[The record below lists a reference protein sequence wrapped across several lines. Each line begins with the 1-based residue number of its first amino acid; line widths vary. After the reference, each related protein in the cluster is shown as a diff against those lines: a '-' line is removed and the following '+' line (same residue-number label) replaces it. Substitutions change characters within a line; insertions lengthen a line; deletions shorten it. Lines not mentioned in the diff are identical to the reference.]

1 MILSNFK
8 VIALCIFIYA
18 SLTVFNCQAYAAVVI
33 ERIDTANKIA
43 TVKVVE
49 EIQYE
54 EEHILK
60 RELDSLDAEGYKLKL
75 NAIQLNTR
83 GGNKFSALAMGR
95 LIRERKLNTYVAKES
110 RCGSACIFVASGGL
124 VRMVYGTVTV
134 HRPSLGEAMRIGAVE
149 KFLKQGDEEM
159 AEHIKQMGLSI
170 NVTDAI
176 LMTPHWAYRELTE
189 QELRRWG
196 VNATDRMFEEMWF
209 RNTAIQTKHSLEEVR
224 DIFDKHI
231 NACVKM
237 PQRFEMTM
245 WDCVELEVNKLT
257 KKSKGI

>member
-1 MILSNFK
+1 MIFK
-8 VIALCIFIYA
+8 IQIFFVALF
-18 SLTVFNCQAYAAVVI
+18 LTIHAQTNAAVVVQKL
-33 ERIDTANKIA
+33 DTTSKIA
-43 TVKVVE
+43 TIKVVE

-60 RELDSLDAEGYKLKL
+60 RELDSLEAEGYKLKL

-124 VRMVYGTVTV
+124 VRMIYGTVTV
-134 HRPSLGEAMRIGAVE
+134 HRPSLGEGLKPSSVE
-149 KFLKQGDEEM
+149 KFIKEGDIEI
-159 AEHIKQMGLSI
+159 AEHVKQMGLSML
-170 NVTDAI
+170 VTDAI

-196 VNATDRMFEEMWF
+196 VNATDRMFEETWF
-209 RNTAIQTKHSLEEVR
+209 RNSAIQNKRSLEEVR
-224 DIFDKHI
+224 DLFDKHI
-231 NACVKM
+231 GTCSKL

-245 WDCVELEVNKLT
+245 WDCAYRYIV
-257 KKSKGI
+257 KGQ

>member
-1 MILSNFK
+1 MKFIIKSSLF
-8 VIALCIFIYA
+8 VIT
-18 SLTVFNCQAYAAVVI
+18 LTVFSSFSYSAVVV
-33 ERIDTANKIA
+33 EKLDSKNKIA
-43 TVKVVE
+43 TIKVVE
-49 EIQYE
+49 QIQYE

-124 VRMVYGTVTV
+124 VRMIYGTVTV
-134 HRPSLGEAMRIGAVE
+134 HRPSMGEGIRLVSVE
-149 KFLKQGDEEM
+149 KFIKEGDVEI
-159 AEHIKQMGLSI
+159 AEHIKQMGLSML
-170 NVTDAI
+170 VTDAI

-231 NACVKM
+231 GSCVKM
-237 PQRFEMTM
+237 PQRFEMTL
-245 WDCVELEVNKLT
+245 WDCVAQKV
-257 KKSKGI
+257 KSKN

>member
-1 MILSNFK
+1 MNVQKLLFLLLISYFSK
-8 VIALCIFIYA
+8 SY
-18 SLTVFNCQAYAAVVI
+18 SAVVV
-33 ERIDTANKIA
+33 EKLDTTNKIA

-54 EEHILK
+54 EEQILQ
-60 RELDSLDAEGYKLKL
+60 RELDALEAEGYKLKL

-124 VRMVYGTVTV
+124 VRMIYGTVTV
-134 HRPSLGEAMRIGAVE
+134 HRPSLGEGIRLVSVE
-149 KFLKQGDEEM
+149 KFIKEGDVEI
-159 AEHIKQMGLSI
+159 AEHIKQMGLSML
-170 NVTDAI
+170 VTDAI

-189 QELRRWG
+189 VELRRWS

-231 NACVKM
+231 GSCTKM
-237 PQRFEMTM
+237 PQRFELTL
-245 WDCVELEVNKLT
+245 WDCVESVI
-257 KKSKGI
+257 KKDSN

>member
-1 MILSNFK
+1 MTNSIVLTGILSLAFCCFSN
-8 VIALCIFIYA
+8 
-18 SLTVFNCQAYAAVVI
+18 AAVVV
-33 ERIDTANKIA
+33 EKLDNTNKIA
-43 TVKVVE
+43 TIKIVE

-60 RELDSLDAEGYKLKL
+60 RELDALEADGYKIKL

-83 GGNKFSALAMGR
+83 GGNRFSAMAMGR
-95 LIRERKLNTYVAKES
+95 LIRERKLNTYVAKDS

-124 VRMVYGTVTV
+124 VRMIYGTVTV

-159 AEHIKQMGLSI
+159 AEHIKQMGLGI
-170 NVTDAI
+170 LVTDAI
-176 LMTPHWAYRELTE
+176 LMTPHWASRELTE

-224 DIFDKHI
+224 DIFDNNI
-231 NACVKM
+231 STCVKM
-237 PQRFEMTM
+237 PLIFEMTL
-245 WDCVELEVNKLT
+245 WDCVASKIT
-257 KKSKGI
+257 K